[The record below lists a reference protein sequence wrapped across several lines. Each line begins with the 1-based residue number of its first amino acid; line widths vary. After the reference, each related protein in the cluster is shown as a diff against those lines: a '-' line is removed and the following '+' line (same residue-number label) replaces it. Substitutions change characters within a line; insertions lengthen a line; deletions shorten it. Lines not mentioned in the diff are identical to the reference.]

1 MDHIF
6 SKFLLLLKVKGRRGN
21 DIVECL
27 DHLEI
32 CSQVRAPQ
40 LRGWGDELVQFM
52 LLGEPQWRTILCGSQ
67 SLFFFFFFN
76 FGCLSEHHQD
86 PRPQFLGSDIY
97 KGISP

>member
-6 SKFLLLLKVKGRRGN
+6 SEFLLLLKVKGRRGN

-40 LRGWGDELVQFM
+40 LRGRGMSLSSLCFWE
-52 LLGEPQWRTILCGSQ
+52 ILNGGLFCVDPRV
-67 SLFFFFFFN
+67 FFFFF
-76 FGCLSEHHQD
+76 
-86 PRPQFLGSDIY
+86 
-97 KGISP
+97 